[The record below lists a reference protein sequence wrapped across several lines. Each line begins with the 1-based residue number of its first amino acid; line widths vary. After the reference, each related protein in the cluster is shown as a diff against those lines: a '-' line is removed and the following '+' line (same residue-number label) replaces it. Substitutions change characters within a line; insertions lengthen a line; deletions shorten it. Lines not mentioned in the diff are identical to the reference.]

1 MFDVFYTGAKPNL
14 FAHEQPADSIEEA
27 RAKSRT
33 QYCWYLSGENDY
45 TNFRFDLIP
54 PHWEHDHVYVWPSQW
69 QQDGQV
75 YLTPKHN
82 PGPTHYCTDQSV
94 VTTRCDVD
102 IFVVDANNKNRD
114 LSFKTVH
121 NKHNHA
127 QHIRGMGNWAS
138 IIQKCCNKSTS
149 EYVWVVSSDY
159 DYTNFDF
166 TWYPD
171 PSQRTMFHIFGT
183 PHQKWANVFRV
194 HREEFLN
201 QCTWHDDIKQF
212 PMLNFVDYQTVQ
224 LWSNNREIVYVDFGN
239 GIDFTLDLDH
249 KTTRFFSTWLET
261 LSRIC
266 ERTDSEYIWVTSS
279 ICDYSNFD
287 FGWEPEPWQQD
298 MLHVFASNDQRE
310 GDTFL
315 LPVQRFK
322 AQQQRLEL
330 LGWFDT
336 INYVEG
342 MCVPAYE
349 WPVASSVHDITTP
362 YAWLLRNGTQTV
374 DYTPSFWKKP
384 DLHAFNTSGSVS
396 LCPRDCK
403 THFKEQLYDY
413 PYILR
418 HNRKDIAEK
427 PLDVV
432 YVSNG
437 EKNADINWDRLQKLC
452 PRAKRIDGVN
462 GRAQAYKACASASD
476 TEWFLNVFAKCW
488 VHDDFDFDW
497 QPDYLQ
503 NNKHWIFNAYNP
515 VTGLTYGHM
524 GIIAYHKQ
532 LVLDCT
538 QWGLDFTL
546 SMPHGSVPVT
556 ASTADYATTPYE
568 TWRTAFRETVKLT
581 QQDDPESQYRLNTW
595 LTVGNGDLGEWSMRG
610 AGDAVDFVAT
620 GQDLQLSFEWAW
632 LKETFNSLYDQ
643 SNF

>member
-1 MFDVFYTGAKPNL
+1 M
-14 FAHEQPADSIEEA
+14 FAHEQPANSIEEA
-27 RAKSRT
+27 RSKSRT

-45 TNFRFDLIP
+45 TNFRFDMIP

-75 YLTPKHN
+75 YLSPKHN
-82 PGPTHYCTDQSV
+82 PGATHYCTDQSV
-94 VTTRCDVD
+94 ITTRCDVD
-102 IFVVDANNKNRD
+102 IFVVDANNKNRE
-114 LSFKTVH
+114 LSFQTVY

-127 QHIRGMGNWAS
+127 QQIRGMGNWAS
-138 IIQKCCNKSTS
+138 IIQKCCTKSTS
-149 EYVWVVSSDY
+149 EYVWVVSSEY
-159 DYTNFDF
+159 DYTHFDF
-166 TWYPD
+166 TWYPE
-171 PSQRTMFHIFGT
+171 PAQRTMFHIFGSQ
-183 PHQKWANVFRV
+183 HQKWANVFRV
-194 HREEFLN
+194 HRQEFLN
-201 QCTWHDDIKQF
+201 QCKWHNDIKQF
-212 PMLNFVDYQTVQ
+212 PLLNFVDYQTVQ
-224 LWSNNREIVYVDFGN
+224 TWSNNVEIVYVDFGN
-239 GIDFTLDLDH
+239 TGIFQQDLDH
-249 KTTRFFSTWLET
+249 KTTRFFGTWLQT
-261 LSRIC
+261 LGRIC
-266 ERTDSEYIWVTSS
+266 ERTHSEHLWVTSS
-279 ICDYSNFD
+279 ICDYTDFD
-287 FGWEPEPWQQD
+287 FGWQPEPWQQD
-298 MLHVFASNDQRE
+298 MLHVFASNEQAE

-315 LPVQRFK
+315 VPVQRFK

-336 INYVEG
+336 INYVEHIT
-342 MCVPAYE
+342 VPAHA
-349 WPVASSVHDITTP
+349 WPTVDSIHYIDSQ
-362 YAWLLRNGTQTV
+362 YAWLLRNGQQPV

-384 DLHAFNTSGSVS
+384 DLHVLNTSGSVS

-403 THFKEQLYDY
+403 THFRTQAYDY

-418 HNRKDIAEK
+418 HSRKELADN

-437 EKNADINWDRLQKLC
+437 EKNADLNWNRLLELC

-462 GRAQAYKACASASD
+462 GRAQAYKACAEASD

-503 NNKHWIFNAYNP
+503 NNKHYIFDAHNP

-532 LVLDCT
+532 LVLDCKT
-538 QWGLDFTL
+538 WGLDFTL

-568 TWRTAFRETVKLT
+568 TWRTAFREVVKLSQ
-581 QQDDPESQYRLNTW
+581 QQDPQSRYRANAW

-610 AGDAVDFVAT
+610 AHDGVVFAT
-620 GQDLQLSFEWAW
+620 SGTDLQLSFEWVW
-632 LKETFNSLYDQ
+632 LKEHFQRLY
-643 SNF
+643 NH

>member
-1 MFDVFYTGAKPNL
+1 MFDVFYTGVKPNL

-27 RAKSRT
+27 RVKSRT

-45 TNFRFDLIP
+45 TNFRFDMIP

-94 VTTRCDVD
+94 MTTRCDVD
-102 IFVVDANNKNRD
+102 IFVVDANNKNRE
-114 LSFKTVH
+114 LSFQSVH
-121 NKHNHA
+121 NKHDHA
-127 QHIRGMGNWAS
+127 QQIRGMGNWAS

-212 PMLNFVDYQTVQ
+212 PLLNFVDYQTVQ
-224 LWSNNREIVYVDFGN
+224 LWSNNVEIVYVDFGN
-239 GIDFTLDLDH
+239 HTDFAPDLDH

-261 LSRIC
+261 LGRIC
-266 ERTDSEYIWVTSS
+266 ERTDSERIWVTSS
-279 ICDYSNFD
+279 ICDYTHFD
-287 FGWEPEPWQQD
+287 FGWEPEPWQAD
-298 MLHVFASNDQRE
+298 MLHVFASNDQAE

-315 LPVQRFK
+315 VPVQRFK

-336 INYVEG
+336 INYVKG
-342 MCVPAYE
+342 MCVPAYA
-349 WPVASSVHDITTP
+349 WPVADSVHNIHTS
-362 YAWLLRNGTQTV
+362 YAWLLRNNTQAI

-403 THFKEQLYDY
+403 THFNEQMYDY

-418 HNRKDIAEK
+418 HNRKDITEK

-437 EKNADINWDRLQKLC
+437 EKNADLNWNRLQKLC
-452 PRAKRIDGVN
+452 PQAKRIDGVN
-462 GRAQAYKACASASD
+462 GRAQAYKACAEASD
-476 TEWFLNVFAKCW
+476 TEWFINVFAKCW

-503 NNKHWIFNAYNP
+503 NNKHYIFNAHNP

-532 LVLDCT
+532 LVLDCDT
-538 QWGLDFTL
+538 WGLDFTL
-546 SMPHGSVPVT
+546 SMPHGSVPIT

-568 TWRTAFRETVKLT
+568 TWRTAFRECVKLT
-581 QQDDPESQYRLNTW
+581 QQVDPESRFRLNTW
-595 LTVGNGDLGEWSMRG
+595 LSVGNGELGEWSMRG
-610 AGDAVDFVAT
+610 AHDALDFVAT

-632 LKETFNSLYDQ
+632 LKETFNSLYD
-643 SNF
+643 

>member
-1 MFDVFYTGAKPNL
+1 MFDVFYTGVKPNL
-14 FAHEQPADSIEEA
+14 FAHEQPADSIDEA
-27 RAKSRT
+27 RSKSRT

-45 TNFRFDLIP
+45 TNFRFDMIP

-82 PGPTHYCTDQSV
+82 PGPTHYMTDQSV

-114 LSFKTVH
+114 LSFATVH
-121 NKHNHA
+121 NKHDHA
-127 QHIRGMGNWAS
+127 QQIRGMGNWAS

-159 DYTNFDF
+159 DYSKFDF

-194 HREEFLN
+194 HRQEFLN
-201 QCTWHDDIKQF
+201 QCNWHDDIKQF
-212 PMLNFVDYQTVQ
+212 PMLNFADYQTVE
-224 LWSNNREIVYVDFGN
+224 LWSNNVEIVYVDFGN
-239 GIDFTLDLDH
+239 GTDFAPDLDH

-261 LSRIC
+261 IGRIC
-266 ERTDSEYIWVTSS
+266 ERTDSERIWITSS
-279 ICDYSNFD
+279 ICDYTHFD
-287 FGWEPEPWQQD
+287 FGWEPEPWQAD

-315 LPVQRFK
+315 VPVQRFK

-336 INYVEG
+336 VNYVEG
-342 MCVPAYE
+342 ISVPAHA
-349 WPVASSVHDITTP
+349 WPIAENLHSINSV
-362 YAWLLRNGTQTV
+362 YAWLLRNNTQTV

-403 THFKEQLYDY
+403 QHFKEQLYDY

-418 HNRKDIAEK
+418 HNRKDIEEK

-437 EKNADINWDRLQKLC
+437 EKNADLNWDRLLKLC

-503 NNKHWIFNAYNP
+503 NNKHWIFNAHNP

-532 LVLDCT
+532 LVLDCET
-538 QWGLDFTL
+538 WGLDFTL

-568 TWRTAFRETVKLT
+568 TWRTAFREVVKLT
-581 QQDDPESQYRLNTW
+581 QQSDVESQYRLQQW
-595 LTVGNGDLGEWSMRG
+595 LTVGNGDMGEWSMCG
-610 AGDAVDFVAT
+610 AKDAVDFVT
-620 GQDLQLSFEWAW
+620 TQQDLQLSFEWAW
-632 LKETFNSLYDQ
+632 LKKHFERLY
-643 SNF
+643 NH

>member
-1 MFDVFYTGAKPNL
+1 M

-27 RAKSRT
+27 RTNSRT

-45 TNFRFDLIP
+45 KNFRFDMIP

-94 VTTRCDVD
+94 TTTRCDVD
-102 IFVVDANNKNRD
+102 IFVVDANNKNRE

-121 NKHNHA
+121 NKHDHA
-127 QHIRGMGNWAS
+127 QQIRGMGNWAS
-138 IIQKCCNKSTS
+138 IIQKCCSKSNS

-224 LWSNNREIVYVDFGN
+224 LWSDNREIVYVDFGN
-239 GIDFTLDLDH
+239 GTDFAPDLDH

-266 ERTDSEYIWVTSS
+266 ERTDSEYIWVCAS
-279 ICDYSNFD
+279 ICDYTKFD
-287 FGWEPEPWQQD
+287 FGWEPEPWQKD
-298 MLHVFASNDQRE
+298 MLHVFASNQQPE

-315 LPVQRFK
+315 VPVQRFK
-322 AQQQRLEL
+322 AQQQRLQL

-336 INYVEG
+336 VNYVKG
-342 MCVPAYE
+342 ISVPAYA
-349 WPVASSVHDITTP
+349 WPIVDSVQEINTV
-362 YAWLLRNGTQTV
+362 YAWIVNAGHAPV
-374 DYTPSFWKKP
+374 DYTPSNWKKP
-384 DLHAFNTSGSVS
+384 DLHVFDNSGTVS

-403 THFKEQLYDY
+403 THFQQQLYDY

-418 HNRKDIAEK
+418 HNYKNLVEK
-427 PLDVV
+427 PHDIVFIS
-432 YVSNG
+432 YD
-437 EKNADINWDRLQKLC
+437 EKNADLNYEILIKQQPRTKRLHGVEGMENALYQAALLSETDWYFAVFAKTRLCEDFDFEYRPDRLQGQKHYIFNCLNM
-452 PRAKRIDGVN
+452 VN
-462 GRAQAYKACASASD
+462 GL
-476 TEWFLNVFAKCW
+476 E
-488 VHDDFDFDW
+488 
-497 QPDYLQ
+497 
-503 NNKHWIFNAYNP
+503 
-515 VTGLTYGHM
+515 YGHM
-524 GIIAYHKQ
+524 GVVMYHKQ
-532 LVLDCT
+532 MVIDSHDYDVL
-538 QWGLDFTL
+538 GLDYTMSHRHDVVPML
-546 SMPHGSVPVT
+546 SCYGEFNTSPF
-556 ASTADYATTPYE
+556 E
-568 TWRTAFRETVKLT
+568 TWRAAFRETIKLAQAMDNKPSIET
-581 QQDDPESQYRLNTW
+581 KYRLDVWCNHAQGDYSEYCTAGAKHGVEFYNTHKHDIKELKKSFRWNW
-595 LTVGNGDLGEWSMRG
+595 L
-610 AGDAVDFVAT
+610 
-620 GQDLQLSFEWAW
+620 QDY
-632 LKETFNSLYDQ
+632 FNSK
-643 SNF
+643 FT